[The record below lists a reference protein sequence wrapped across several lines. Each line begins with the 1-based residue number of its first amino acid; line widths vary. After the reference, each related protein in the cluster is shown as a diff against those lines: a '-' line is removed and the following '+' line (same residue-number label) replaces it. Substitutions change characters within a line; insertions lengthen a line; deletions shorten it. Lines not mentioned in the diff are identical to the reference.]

1 MSARKRIEMR
11 EAELSTV
18 ITRELG
24 SETNRRFLNHM
35 PGLRAEQ
42 ALPQDLRSLLERLDE
57 AESGPRT
64 YRY

>member
-11 EAELSTV
+11 EAELSNL

-24 SETNRRFLNHM
+24 SDTNRRFLNRM

-42 ALPQDLRSLLERLDE
+42 ALPDNLRSLLDRLED
-57 AESGPRT
+57 ADRGPRI
-64 YRY
+64 YRH